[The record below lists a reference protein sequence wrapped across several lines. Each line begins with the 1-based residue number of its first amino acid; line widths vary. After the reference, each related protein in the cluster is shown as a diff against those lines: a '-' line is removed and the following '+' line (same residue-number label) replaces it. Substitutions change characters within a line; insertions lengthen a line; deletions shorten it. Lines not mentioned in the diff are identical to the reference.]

1 MARSKATQRQKVE
14 KAAKAAK
21 AAVEGNATKERK
33 PIRHSQNFNFK
44 SQYRRLTTGKD
55 ALKDLLPRA
64 TLKRVIKDVLQNL
77 GKGDYRLKSKAVDAI
92 QAAVGMEAHT
102 LFMHA
107 NTFARHSGR
116 VEVLRKDLRLAAKM
130 KTAAHELNSS
140 IRELPPSLPRHVLC
154 IARSNMVSGEWGNSA
169 ARNQPG
175 GATRRRR

>member
-1 MARSKATQRQKVE
+1 ME

-21 AAVEGNATKERK
+21 AAVEGKERK

-64 TLKRVIKDVLQNL
+64 TLKRVIKDVLQSL
-77 GKGDYRLKSKAVDAI
+77 GKGDYRIKSRAVDAI
-92 QAAVGMEAHT
+92 QAAVGTEAHT

-130 KTAAHELNSS
+130 KAAAHELNSS
-140 IRELPPSLPRHVLC
+140 IRELPPPSLPRHVHC
-154 IARSNMVSGEWGNSA
+154 ASNMVTGRVG
-169 ARNQPG
+169 
-175 GATRRRR
+175 